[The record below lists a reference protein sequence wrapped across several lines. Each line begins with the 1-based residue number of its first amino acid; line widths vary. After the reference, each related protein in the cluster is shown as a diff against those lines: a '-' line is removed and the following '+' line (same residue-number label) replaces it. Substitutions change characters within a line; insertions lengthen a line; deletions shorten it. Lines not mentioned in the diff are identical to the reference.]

1 MAIQDKKDLAEKASL
16 ALDTT
21 AKMGRA
27 EFVSTEILYRIGK
40 KLNVDFADMVS
51 IVNGE
56 ESE

>member
-1 MAIQDKKDLAEKASL
+1 
-16 ALDTT
+16 
-21 AKMGRA
+21 MGRG
-27 EFVSTEILYRIGK
+27 EFVSMEILYRIGK

>member
-1 MAIQDKKDLAEKASL
+1 MAIQDKKDLAEKISL
-16 ALDTT
+16 APATI
-21 AKMGRA
+21 AKWA
-27 EFVSTEILYRIGK
+27 EVNLSVWRFYIESAK